1 MICAFAAAV
10 LPWCYCYCCAGSP
23 QVQWAQAEVRRA
35 LRAVRLLRHDLRE
48 AQRAASGCEE
58 AIMAVCAGLPGGH
71 VWVAER
77 VQEACQMTT
86 QHCCAVCDAVL

>member
-1 MICAFAAAV
+1 M
-10 LPWCYCYCCAGSP
+10 
-23 QVQWAQAEVRRA
+23 QWAQAEVRRA